1 MAAVCIIELLL
12 LLSCNELSAP
22 ICKIWNSKKKLIHV
36 CHLQRLKFSFFQ
48 YEIYLH
54 FKSYLIYFI
63 YSSNFNMKNDFSER
77 CFIFLCSLKKKW
89 YKMIERRPN
98 FPIPTAAVDVIYC
111 RLGMIIALLRM
122 LARTIISERS
132 WMSCVPLRIFVRMLL
147 LFRL

>member
-1 MAAVCIIELLL
+1 MAAVCIIELPL

-22 ICKIWNSKKKLIHV
+22 ICKILNSKKKFIYV

-77 CFIFLCSLKKKW
+77 CFIFLCSLKKNDIK
-89 YKMIERRPN
+89 
-98 FPIPTAAVDVIYC
+98 
-111 RLGMIIALLRM
+111 
-122 LARTIISERS
+122 
-132 WMSCVPLRIFVRMLL
+132 
-147 LFRL
+147 

>member
-36 CHLQRLKFSFFQ
+36 CHLQRLKFSFFSMKYTYILNRIWSTSFTLQ
-48 YEIYLH
+48 ISTWKMI
-54 FKSYLIYFI
+54 FQRDVSYFCVL
-63 YSSNFNMKNDFSER
+63 
-77 CFIFLCSLKKKW
+77 LKKW

-122 LARTIISERS
+122 LTRAIISERS
-132 WMSCVPLRIFVRMLL
+132 WMSCVPLRILVRMLL

>member
-36 CHLQRLKFSFFQ
+36 STFNVWSSVFFSMKYTYILNCIWSTSFTLSKWKMIFQRDV
-48 YEIYLH
+48 
-54 FKSYLIYFI
+54 SYFCVL
-63 YSSNFNMKNDFSER
+63 
-77 CFIFLCSLKKKW
+77 LKKKW

-122 LARTIISERS
+122 HTRAIISERS
-132 WMSCVPLRIFVRMLL
+132 WMSCVPLRILVRILL